1 MSVLFE
7 LAALFAK
14 LSLLAVGGV
23 NSTLPAIAHEVVEV
37 RHWMSAAQFAQL
49 FAIAQAA
56 PGPNMLVVA
65 LIGQRVGGVAGGVVA
80 ALAMILP
87 AGILVMAASRVW
99 DRFRQARWRRVLQ
112 AAILPITAGLILAAA
127 AVLVRAADAT
137 AILLAVTALSAG
149 LVLGTKLHPL
159 WVLAA
164 GAAVGLIIG

>member
-1 MSVLFE
+1 MNVLFD

-23 NSTLPAIAHEVVEV
+23 NSTLPAIAHEVVEA

-65 LIGQRVGGVAGGVVA
+65 LIGQRVGGVEGALVA

-87 AGILVMAASRVW
+87 AGILVMAASVVW

-137 AILLAVTALSAG
+137 AVLLAVTALSAG

-164 GAAVGLIIG
+164 GAAVGLIMG